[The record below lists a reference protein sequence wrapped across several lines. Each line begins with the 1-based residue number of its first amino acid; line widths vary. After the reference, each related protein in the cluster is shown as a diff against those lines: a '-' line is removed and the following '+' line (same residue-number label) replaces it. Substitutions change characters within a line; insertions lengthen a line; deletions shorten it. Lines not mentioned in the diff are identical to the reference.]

1 MGWLWS
7 GWTRT
12 RILALLWIVAG
23 AVSLLIAVSD
33 SPGILSKF
41 SNGIAALSG
50 LATLVSAVEAR
61 LHNQG
66 EDKAAAGD
74 PAVSATVEADSD
86 RLADAVFATWSD
98 EFRIRRERLPLFDRA
113 LPVRWAPAEEDLSGP
128 VDVVAGGGPAQ
139 RSGTVAE
146 LVGLFGALPFK
157 RIVILGAPGSGKSV
171 ALAQLT
177 LDLLAQRKRLLA
189 EHQPGGS
196 VPVPMSMESWDPKRQ
211 DLPQWLITQLIGN
224 FSLGAGR
231 GRRSQAVA
239 RDLVEGGHI
248 LPVLDGLDE
257 MPAPRRPEAIRQINR
272 WLSAGGEKALVLTCR
287 TDDYRN
293 TVAGKNVVLQSYA
306 VQLQPLKVQAAQEYL
321 RKAAPGGAAQRTW
334 EAVHNHVRRDPGG
347 PLALALQSPL
357 MVALTR
363 EIYCDGPD
371 NPRDLLDEQ
380 RFATQQAIESHLLG
394 RMIEATYQDTAERGG
409 ARSQGLVAWPE
420 GHPERWLRY
429 LARQVQDP
437 KTPSIAWWHLEWG
450 MSPLVT
456 GMLPIVLATIPVAV
470 YLRWPSAIVF
480 AVLALAARAGWAGH
494 SWTLERALRKPDK
507 PGQARWIALTVGRV
521 VAAAAGVA
529 YGYYLY
535 FVQHYGPVAVSAV
548 PGVMFGMAVGLAVG
562 FFTISL
568 RGTPTEMRVMHYR
581 GITAFLRRF
590 LAYLLMGSAA
600 TGTMWLLFRA
610 PYTLLVVSVVFV
622 VFGLVDSINVW
633 LDVPADVTSALDP
646 RSTRR
651 SERFAAFARAI
662 TVAAT
667 LAAVTMGLYAIA
679 GSPADGIA
687 PALIFAGAYAL
698 TDRLMGLATSVW
710 GRYIVAKAWAAI
722 RGELPW
728 RLMRFLDDA
737 HRRGVLRRAGAVYQ
751 FRHARLQ
758 QYLALPAEGERP

>member
-1 MGWLWS
+1 MVSMGWLRS
-7 GWTRT
+7 GWART

-23 AVSLLIAVSD
+23 AVSILIAVGD
-33 SPGILSKF
+33 SPSILSKI

-50 LATLVSAVEAR
+50 LATLVSALEAR
-61 LHNQG
+61 LRNQG
-66 EDKAAAGD
+66 EDRVPAGD
-74 PAVSATVEADSD
+74 PTASATVEADAD
-86 RLADAVFATWSD
+86 RLADAVFAAWSD

-113 LPVRWAPAEEDLSGP
+113 LSVRWAPAEEDLSGP
-128 VDVVAGGGPAQ
+128 VDVVGAGPAD

-146 LVGLFGALPFK
+146 LVGLFNVLPLK

-189 EHQPGGS
+189 EHQPGGP
-196 VPVPMSMESWDPKRQ
+196 VPVPMSMESWDPRQ

-224 FSLGAGR
+224 FSLSAGR
-231 GRRSQAVA
+231 KRRSQAVA
-239 RDLVEGGHI
+239 RDLVEGGLI

-272 WLSAGGEKALVLTCR
+272 WLSVGGERALVLTCR

-293 TVAGKNVVLQSYA
+293 AVAGKNVVLQSYA
-306 VQLQPLKVQAAQEYL
+306 VQLQPLKRQAAQEYL
-321 RKAAPGGAAQRTW
+321 RKAAPGGGAQRTW
-334 EAVHNHVRRDPGG
+334 EAIHAHVRKNPDG
-347 PLALALQSPL
+347 PLAMALQSPL

-409 ARSQGLVAWPE
+409 GSQGLVAWPE

-429 LARQVQDP
+429 LARQVDDP
-437 KTPSIAWWHLEWG
+437 ATPNIAWWHLERS

-456 GMLPIVLATIPVAV
+456 GMLPIALATIPVAV
-470 YLRWPSAIVF
+470 YLRWPTAVVF
-480 AVLALAARAGWAGH
+480 AVLALAASAGWAGR

-535 FVQHYGPVAVSAV
+535 FVQRYGPVAVSAV

-600 TGTMWLLFRA
+600 TGTMWLLFHA

-633 LDVPADVTSALDP
+633 LDVPADVTSALEP

-651 SERFAAFARAI
+651 SERFAALARSI

-667 LAAVTMGLYAIA
+667 LAAVILGLYAIA
-679 GSPADGIA
+679 GSPADAVA
-687 PALIFAGAYAL
+687 PALIFGGAYAL

-710 GRYIVAKAWAAI
+710 GRYIMAKMWAAI

-758 QYLALPAEGERP
+758 QYLAIPAEGDRR